1 MDPRMGAFDA
11 VMFGVEKDPILR
23 SVITLVV
30 ELQSAP
36 DPDRLRYR
44 VDRMTRIVE
53 PLRHRAVGNSVSL
66 APPRWEVDPNFNLD
80 YHLRTVMLPNATMP
94 ELLEHVS
101 SWAEQDFDRARP
113 LWEMSLYTH
122 LAGGRAALAVKI
134 HHAITDGVGGIQL
147 AASLLD
153 LTEDSSD
160 PEDMPE
166 APAAEAAGWTERLE
180 QGAQFEITSIARD
193 TADAAKSLLGM
204 GRELLTDPG
213 GSLLAA
219 QEFVGSATRVLAP
232 ADEPLSPLM
241 KKRSLSVWFGELS
254 VDFADIRA
262 AGKAAG
268 GSVNDA
274 FVAAV
279 LGGMRSYHE
288 HFGDVPDELRMHM
301 PINRRTTDNTAG
313 GNQWIPARFPVPLNE
328 ADAAR
333 RIRQLHPILVQAR
346 EEPALAVSGQVYKVL
361 MTLPR
366 AITTRIAGGLM
377 KGTDVVATNVPG
389 PPIPVYMAGA
399 KVTRMIPFAPKGGA
413 AVNVGLMSYDGRA
426 EIGVNVD
433 TEAVSNPEL
442 LLDCLRQSFADVVAT
457 TQSDTD

>member
-11 VMFGVEKDPILR
+11 VMFGVEKDPVLR

-30 ELQSAP
+30 ELAAAP

-44 VDRMTRIVE
+44 VDRMTRIVP
-53 PLRHRAVGNSVSL
+53 PLRQRAVGNSVSL
-66 APPRWEVDPNFNLD
+66 APPRWEVDPNFSLD
-80 YHLRTVMLPNATMP
+80 YHLRSVVLPGATMP
-94 ELLEHVS
+94 VLLEHVA

-113 LWEMSLYTH
+113 LWEMAVYTD
-122 LAGGRAALAVKI
+122 LADGRAAVAVKI

-153 LTEDSSD
+153 LTEDSAD
-160 PEDMPE
+160 PDDMPE
-166 APAAEAAGWTERLE
+166 APTAEAAGWTERLE
-180 QGAQFEITSIARD
+180 QGARFELSSIAQD
-193 TADAAKSLLGM
+193 SVGAAKYLVGM
-204 GRELLTDPG
+204 GRDLLGDPG

-219 QEFVGSATRVLAP
+219 QEFVESATRVLAP

-241 KKRSLSVWFGELS
+241 QARSLSVWFGELA
-254 VDFADIRA
+254 VDFAGLRA

-279 LGGMRSYHE
+279 LGGMRAYHE

-301 PINRRTTDNTAG
+301 PINRRSADAGGTG

-346 EEPALAVSGQVYKVL
+346 EEPALAVSSQVYKVL

-413 AVNVGLMSYDGRA
+413 AVNVGLMSYDGSA
-426 EIGVNVD
+426 EIGVNID
-433 TEAVSNPEL
+433 TEAVADPDLMLES
-442 LLDCLRQSFADVVAT
+442 LRSSFADVVAT
-457 TQSDTD
+457 ATP